1 MYDED
6 DIDKI
11 KYILEYFDG
20 IDTAYYNKK
29 NINYPDYNPSKP
41 LDQEDVRLLVN
52 GRIQISFEQ
61 LIRLL
66 DKKSNT
72 VSFLSKDEERIIRK
86 FRNIIS
92 HDYEAVKIK
101 NTKYLVL
108 RFIPHIKE
116 QFENVIKEYERQI
129 KNQQQQKN
137 ESEDSPGMRR

>member
-29 NINYPDYNPSKP
+29 NINYPDYNPSRP

-52 GRIQISFEQ
+52 SRIQISFEQ
-61 LIRLL
+61 IIRLL

-86 FRNIIS
+86 SRNIIS

-108 RFIPHIKE
+108 HFIPHIKE

-129 KNQQQQKN
+129 KNQQQKN
-137 ESEDSPGMRR
+137 ESEDGPGMRR

>member
-29 NINYPDYNPSKP
+29 NINYPDYNPSRP

-86 FRNIIS
+86 SRNIIS

-108 RFIPHIKE
+108 HFIPHIKE

-129 KNQQQQKN
+129 KNQQKN

>member
-29 NINYPDYNPSKP
+29 NINYPDYNPSRP

-86 FRNIIS
+86 SRNIIS
-92 HDYEAVKIK
+92 HDSEAVKIK

-108 RFIPHIKE
+108 HFIPHIKE

-129 KNQQQQKN
+129 KNQQQKN

>member
-29 NINYPDYNPSKP
+29 NINYPDYNPSRP

-86 FRNIIS
+86 SRNIIS

-101 NTKYLVL
+101 NTK
-108 RFIPHIKE
+108 
-116 QFENVIKEYERQI
+116 
-129 KNQQQQKN
+129 
-137 ESEDSPGMRR
+137 

>member
-29 NINYPDYNPSKP
+29 NINYPDYNPSRP

-52 GRIQISFEQ
+52 SRIQISFEQ

-86 FRNIIS
+86 SRNIIS
-92 HDYEAVKIK
+92 HGYEAVKIK

-108 RFIPHIKE
+108 HFIPHIKE

-129 KNQQQQKN
+129 KNQQQKN

>member
-29 NINYPDYNPSKP
+29 NINYPDYNPSRP

-86 FRNIIS
+86 SRNIIS

-108 RFIPHIKE
+108 HFIPHIKE

-129 KNQQQQKN
+129 KNQQQKN